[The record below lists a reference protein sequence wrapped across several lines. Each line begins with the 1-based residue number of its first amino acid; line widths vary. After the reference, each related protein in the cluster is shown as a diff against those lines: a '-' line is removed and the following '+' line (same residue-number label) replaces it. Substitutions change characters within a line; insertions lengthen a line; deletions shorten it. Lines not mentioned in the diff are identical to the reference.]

1 MKKSN
6 RIIYLI
12 TVVFIFSIQN
22 LFALETETHEEI
34 NEFIG
39 TNLVN
44 GFLLNNYLSDELGF
58 QDGVGET
65 FVWYKTQMVYRWLGK
80 GGRRED
86 LPSWYLPYFRS
97 VNHFHNPLALDIE
110 NAGFSGFLG
119 GWLLH
124 GKSSILWAQMPYGQ
138 QSPGGYYS
146 WEDVR
151 NYYHA
156 ALISTDAGERD
167 KYFAATF
174 RGLGQLMHLV
184 QDLSVPEHTR
194 DAAHILPAYES
205 WVKKNVQF
213 DNKTGEISVYNNQA
227 GNHVPLPPPGYY
239 PYDNSVLMQKSLI
252 SEDLIPVAWLFD
264 SNQYTGANPAIT
276 MSSNIGLSE
285 YTNANFVSKGTT
297 FSDRFP
303 YPAETSV
310 VVEEHEITHPQLAD
324 PVLREYYIKVQDGD
338 SGYRLSGVGFLY
350 SYEKTYLPIGV
361 TFSNIIQFPSMDRY
375 VFEDYA
381 KKLIPRAVG
390 YSAGLLEY
398 FFRGRMQV
406 KAMPAFY
413 DGNLFA
419 FRMAVKN
426 DTPTEE
432 IMADGFFSLMLRY
445 TPAGGNPDGSE
456 DVFVR
461 AYDVLYDEIL
471 YGEEAKFQIQLQ
483 EAIPID
489 EIESIDCMLV
499 FGGHLGHEEN
509 AVIAK
514 AFSFFPVKK
523 NKFSEDWD
531 NGLTGN
537 YPWYHSDESQNPD
550 NGITINTVAN
560 GLFEKGNIRQADDK
574 RPRINESFIYFKDVN
589 SDHQIVDP
597 TNPKGL
603 RITPDT
609 YLQFKI
615 DEMWINQQP
624 PASGPGYTSAFQY
637 MTLTFNMESD
647 LYRIQFSQPDQ
658 GVNLRS
664 GTNLHYIFPEGGF
677 VAENIYDLFER
688 QGVPIPDSLYLQK
701 IHLNQQFLALDNLS
715 EIEHVQQMTT
725 DVINIVEGYNGY
737 E

>member
-12 TVVFIFSIQN
+12 TVFFIFSIQN

-151 NYYHA
+151 NYFHA
-156 ALISTDAGERD
+156 ALIATDITERD
-167 KYFAATF
+167 MYFAATF

-194 DAAHILPAYES
+194 DAVHILPAYEK
-205 WVKKNVQF
+205 WVLKNVQF
-213 DNKTGEISVYNNQA
+213 DSDNGEISVYDNQV
-227 GNHVPLPPPGYY
+227 GKPVPLTPPVHYS
-239 PYDNSVLMQKSLI
+239 YDKSVLMQESPF
-252 SEDLIPVAWLFD
+252 SEAPLPIAWLFD
-264 SNQYTGANPAIT
+264 SNQYTGANPDIT
-276 MSSNIGLSE
+276 LRADIGLSE
-285 YTNANFVSKGTT
+285 YTNANFVSKGTV
-297 FSDRFP
+297 FAERFP

-310 VVEEHEITHPQLAD
+310 VVEEHEISHPQLTD
-324 PVLREYYIKVQDGD
+324 PVLREYYMKVQDGD
-338 SGYRLSGVGFLY
+338 VGYRLSGVGYLY
-350 SYEKTYLPIGV
+350 YYEETYYIDGAN
-361 TFSNIIQFPSMDRY
+361 FYHSIEFPPMDRY

-413 DGNLFA
+413 EGSLFA
-419 FRMAVKN
+419 FRMTVKN

-432 IMADGFFSLMLRY
+432 TMGDGFFSLLLRY
-445 TPAGGNPDGSE
+445 TPIGANPDGSE

-461 AYDVLYDEIL
+461 SYDVPYDEIR

-483 EAIPID
+483 DLIPIA
-489 EIESIDCMLV
+489 ETESIDCMLV
-499 FGGHLGHEEN
+499 YGGQLGHEKN

-514 AFSFFPVKK
+514 AFSFFPGEKI
-523 NKFSEDWD
+523 KFAEDWD
-531 NGLTGN
+531 NGLTGH

-550 NGITINTVAN
+550 NGITINEVAN
-560 GLFEKGNIRQADDK
+560 GYFEKGNIRHTGDRRK
-574 RPRINESFIYFKDVN
+574 RINESYIYFKNVN
-589 SDHQIVDP
+589 SNHQIVDP
-597 TNPKGL
+597 GNPHGL
-603 RITPDT
+603 QITPDT
-609 YLQFKI
+609 YVQFKI
-615 DEMWINQQP
+615 DEMSINQQP
-624 PASGPGYTSAFQY
+624 PAFGPGYTTAFQY
-637 MTLTFNMESD
+637 MTLTFNIGSD
-647 LYRIQFSQPDQ
+647 LHRIQFTQPGQ
-658 GVNLRS
+658 EVGHYS
-664 GTNLHYIFPEGGF
+664 GTNVYYIFQLGGF
-677 VAENIYDLFER
+677 MAENIYELFER
-688 QGVPIPDSLYLQK
+688 QGVSVPDSLYLQK
-701 IHLNQQFLALDNLS
+701 IHLNQQLLSLDNRS